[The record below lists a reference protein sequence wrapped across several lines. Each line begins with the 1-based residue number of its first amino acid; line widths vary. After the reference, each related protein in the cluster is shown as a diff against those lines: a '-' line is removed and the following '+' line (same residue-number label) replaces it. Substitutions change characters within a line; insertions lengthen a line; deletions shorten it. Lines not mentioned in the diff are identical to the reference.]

1 MADEFTA
8 PPTIYVPE
16 PMGRQLA
23 SNIDVYM
30 HLLENQPLCEV
41 VLEYAH
47 HMRTPANRIILLSH
61 ERLLRPLKLYP
72 HTTLYAFQEE
82 LRERLVFFAWE
93 LLELHRHH
101 PFLLPVLQ
109 HYVHHEES
117 IEDDTNAADSPHEA
131 EEPVRPHPETNNP
144 FYYINEDRTNS
155 NTNE

>member
-1 MADEFTA
+1 
-8 PPTIYVPE
+8 
-16 PMGRQLA
+16 MGRQLA

-41 VLEYAH
+41 ILEYAH
-47 HMRTPANRIILLSH
+47 HMRTPANRVILLSH

-72 HTTLYAFQEE
+72 HTTLYTFQEE
-82 LRERLVFFAWE
+82 LRERLVYFAWE

-117 IEDDTNAADSPHEA
+117 IEDNTDNTRDPHEETSA
-131 EEPVRPHPETNNP
+131 PAPPPEDFEDDGP
-144 FYYINEDRTNS
+144 FYYLNENRANG
-155 NTNE
+155 NTNEQSPFPDSP